1 MLSKHDATCRTPVQ
15 KVWEFGI
22 YYWGSSTWIVV
33 KKVGNLIMLSP
44 KLRQLLLVIACIFN
58 RKDIFSCRN
67 TMLYWQH
74 NETWAAPKQSQIT
87 YERHISYIRE
97 EPNGVFFHSTAC
109 LENKT
114 QSLKVL
120 PQWQVIFAL
129 FFWSFFSDSVL
140 KSIVNRV
147 FRVIWCLVLFV

>member
-1 MLSKHDATCRTPVQ
+1 M
-15 KVWEFGI
+15 WN
-22 YYWGSSTWIVV
+22 STFSEKSAIIV
-33 KKVGNLIMLSP
+33 
-44 KLRQLLLVIACIFN
+44 LRYNSMNMINEYTEL
-58 RKDIFSCRN
+58 FSCRN

-87 YERHISYIRE
+87 YERHISCIRE

-129 FFWSFFSDSVL
+129 FIWSFFSDSVL

-147 FRVIWCLVLFV
+147 FRVIWCLVLFVKHGELIERFSKCVTYEVSFQLAYCLRSEEAY